1 MPGEELYLQDIIEA
15 SNAIGRFLKN
25 IEEDEFLESEL
36 LQSAVLHKLSII
48 GEASARISEDLKSRY
63 PEIEWKAI
71 IGFRNIAVH
80 AYFSINWKIVWETA
94 TMRVAPLREQILQ
107 ILQDDFPDFELKS
120 DSK

>member
-1 MPGEELYLQDIIEA
+1 MPREELYLQDIIEA
-15 SNAIGRFLKN
+15 SNAIERFLKN

-48 GEASARISEDLKSRY
+48 GEASARVSEDLKSRY
-63 PEIEWKAI
+63 SEIEWKAI
-71 IGFRNIAVH
+71 VGFRNIAVH
-80 AYFSINWKIVWETA
+80 AYFTINWKIVWETA

-107 ILQDDFPDFELKS
+107 ILQDDFPDFKLKS